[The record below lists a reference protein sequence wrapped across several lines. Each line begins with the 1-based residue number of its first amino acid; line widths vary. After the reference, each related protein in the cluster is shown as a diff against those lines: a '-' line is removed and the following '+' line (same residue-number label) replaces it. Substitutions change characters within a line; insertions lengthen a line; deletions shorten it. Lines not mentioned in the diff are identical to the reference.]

1 MKAYVNYYDGDGKRA
16 RETIGDN
23 SIRDDQCVVQFSAS
37 PDRWKLNYTEAYAVC
52 GELNHAEISSVKW
65 PGHECHFTVEQVG
78 EFEYVVVCPDHPAF

>member
-1 MKAYVNYYDGDGKRA
+1 MKAYINYYVGDGKRA

-37 PDRWKLNYTEAYAVC
+37 PDHWKLNYTEAHAVC
-52 GELNHAEISSVKW
+52 GELNHAEIGSVKW

-78 EFEYVVVCPDHPAF
+78 EFEYVILCPDHPTF